1 MKVKKAIRD
10 SLRQYAR
17 QHNSENGEISI
28 GSKVLVDLLDDIE
41 GIHDILLFWADVTAA
56 AADEVMTK
64 ELRQLAADIAE

>member
-10 SLRQYAR
+10 SLREYAI

-28 GSKVLVDLLDDIE
+28 GSKVLIDLLDDVE
-41 GIHDILLFWADVTAA
+41 GIRDILLFWADVTAA
-56 AADEVMTK
+56 SADEVMTK

>member
-10 SLRQYAR
+10 SLREYAM

-41 GIHDILLFWADVTAA
+41 GIRDILLFWADVTAA
-56 AADEVMTK
+56 AADEVMTR

>member
-10 SLRQYAR
+10 ALREYAM
-17 QHNSENGEISI
+17 QHNSENGDISI

-41 GIHDILLFWADVTAA
+41 GIHDILIFWADVTAA